1 LLAIKSGS
9 HGGTLFE
16 IFSAVCPN
24 QLAPIISPIT
34 IHSDPERRQAH
45 VRIGAIRAEP
55 IKNPVTGEEHR
66 ARIVLPEGFE
76 YKEAEMANAV
86 MLRVGSEAPMVF
98 EHQNTYAQLHNFD

>member
-1 LLAIKSGS
+1 M
-9 HGGTLFE
+9 
-16 IFSAVCPN
+16 
-24 QLAPIISPIT
+24 
-34 IHSDPERRQAH
+34 
-45 VRIGAIRAEP
+45 
-55 IKNPVTGEEHR
+55 TGEEHR